1 MPPVAERGRSQTDVQ
16 RIVERSVCPFTIVSF
31 LNLSNSLKSQSSV
44 IIEDCGD
51 VSWHLIIVRFSL
63 IAYNHP
69 KYLQP
74 SVILNITRE
83 TKSLQTKI
91 TELEG
96 LAERLRKST
105 KAARDAEKNALA
117 EASRFREDLEKK
129 SAILMRVREERAGSR
144 ASRGRRELGEEEREE
159 LRSQV
164 AVLQEKLRVM
174 NTAEKPYEDEKESK
188 IVKNAEEVA
197 RWDERK
203 KWQKKMEEAKQ
214 RLKEA
219 DLEVSKL
226 SKQNTSLRETVQ
238 RQEREKML
246 QEAKWKGHLKVG
258 GLKTKVEDGKQELL
272 QMENNQL
279 REEVRLLQEEANK
292 VEKREEPGNETLKL
306 RVKFLQGRVEQQ
318 EKKISMLELGKKAGT
333 TGLYKEIENLRKKEA
348 GQEKERAKVDEQLV
362 ELKVKTANMDHN
374 MAVLAEVLERLDGL
388 AEMMVNKCGDLT
400 LVENLQKAVGEVKEV
415 VASTGGGEVRKVAGG
430 MLTENW

>member
-1 MPPVAERGRSQTDVQ
+1 MVTEPIP
-16 RIVERSVCPFTIVSF
+16 
-31 LNLSNSLKSQSSV
+31 N
-44 IIEDCGD
+44 
-51 VSWHLIIVRFSL
+51 
-63 IAYNHP
+63 
-69 KYLQP
+69 
-74 SVILNITRE
+74 RE

-91 TELEG
+91 SELES
-96 LAERLRKST
+96 LVERLRKGT
-105 KAARDAEKNALA
+105 KAAREAEKNAAA
-117 EASRFREDLEKK
+117 EASRAREEVEKK
-129 SAILMRVREERAGSR
+129 SALVLRLREERSGGSR
-144 ASRGRRELGEEEREE
+144 ASRGRREGEEERED

-164 AVLQEKLRVM
+164 QALEEKLKVM

-188 IVKNAEEVA
+188 IIKNAEEVA

-226 SKQNTSLRETVQ
+226 SKQNTGLRETVQ

-279 REEVRLLQEEANK
+279 RDEVKVLQEELNK
-292 VEKREEPGNETLKL
+292 VDKSQEPGNETLKL

-348 GQEKERAKVDEQLV
+348 SQEKERSKVDEESV
-362 ELKVKTANMDHN
+362 ELKVKVASMEHN
-374 MAVLAEVLERLDGL
+374 MAVLAEVVVRLDGL
-388 AEMMVNKCGDLT
+388 AEMLVSKCGDLT
-400 LVENLQKAVGEVKEV
+400 LVENLQKAVGVVREV
-415 VASTGGGEVRKVAGG
+415 VTSTGGGNVRKMAG
-430 MLTENW
+430 MILASNIFCLAPNIVKQNL

>member
-1 MPPVAERGRSQTDVQ
+1 MMMTILMTMMIAMIMKFLFL
-16 RIVERSVCPFTIVSF
+16 IVPFP
-31 LNLSNSLKSQSSV
+31 N
-44 IIEDCGD
+44 
-51 VSWHLIIVRFSL
+51 
-63 IAYNHP
+63 
-69 KYLQP
+69 
-74 SVILNITRE
+74 RE

-91 TELEG
+91 SELES

-105 KAARDAEKNALA
+105 KAAREAEKNANA
-117 EASRFREDLEKK
+117 EASRAREEVEKK
-129 SAILMRVREERAGSR
+129 SALVLRLREERAGGSR
-144 ASRGRRELGEEEREE
+144 ASRGRREGEEEKEE

-164 AVLQEKLRVM
+164 QALEEKLRVM

-188 IVKNAEEVA
+188 IIKNAEEVA

-226 SKQNTSLRETVQ
+226 SKQNTGLRETVQ

-279 REEVRLLQEEANK
+279 REEMKVLQEELNK
-292 VEKREEPGNETLKL
+292 VDKSQEPGNETLKL

-348 GQEKERAKVDEQLV
+348 SQEKERSKVEEETV
-362 ELKVKTANMDHN
+362 ELKVKVASMEHN
-374 MAVLAEVLERLDGL
+374 MAVLAEVVERLDGL
-388 AEMMVNKCGDLT
+388 AEMLVSKCGDLT
-400 LVENLQKAVGEVKEV
+400 LVENMQKAVGEVREV
-415 VASTGGGEVRKVAGG
+415 VSSTGGGTAVRKMAGIKS
-430 MLTENW
+430 

>member
-1 MPPVAERGRSQTDVQ
+1 MTEPIP
-16 RIVERSVCPFTIVSF
+16 
-31 LNLSNSLKSQSSV
+31 N
-44 IIEDCGD
+44 
-51 VSWHLIIVRFSL
+51 
-63 IAYNHP
+63 
-69 KYLQP
+69 
-74 SVILNITRE
+74 RE

-91 TELEG
+91 SELES
-96 LAERLRKST
+96 LVERLRKGT
-105 KAARDAEKNALA
+105 KAAREAEKNAAA
-117 EASRFREDLEKK
+117 EASRAREEVEKK
-129 SAILMRVREERAGSR
+129 SALVLRLREERSGGSR
-144 ASRGRRELGEEEREE
+144 ASRGRREGEEERED

-164 AVLQEKLRVM
+164 QALEEKLKVM

-188 IVKNAEEVA
+188 IIKNAEEVA

-226 SKQNTSLRETVQ
+226 SKQNTGLRETVQ

-279 REEVRLLQEEANK
+279 RDEVKVLQEELNK
-292 VEKREEPGNETLKL
+292 VDKSQEPGNETLKL

-348 GQEKERAKVDEQLV
+348 SQEKERSKVDEESV
-362 ELKVKTANMDHN
+362 ELKVKVASMEHN
-374 MAVLAEVLERLDGL
+374 MAVLAEVVVRLDGL
-388 AEMMVNKCGDLT
+388 AEMLVSKCGDLT
-400 LVENLQKAVGEVKEV
+400 LVENLQKAVGVVREV
-415 VASTGGGEVRKVAGG
+415 VSSTGGGNVRKMAGMILASPYFFG
-430 MLTENW
+430 LAPNIVKQNL

>member
-1 MPPVAERGRSQTDVQ
+1 MITMTLTIDDDYADDNDDENAFCD
-16 RIVERSVCPFTIVSF
+16 CPHIP
-31 LNLSNSLKSQSSV
+31 N
-44 IIEDCGD
+44 
-51 VSWHLIIVRFSL
+51 
-63 IAYNHP
+63 
-69 KYLQP
+69 
-74 SVILNITRE
+74 RE

-91 TELEG
+91 SELES

-105 KAARDAEKNALA
+105 KAAREAEKNANA
-117 EASRFREDLEKK
+117 EASRAREEVEKK
-129 SAILMRVREERAGSR
+129 SALVLRLREERAGGSR
-144 ASRGRRELGEEEREE
+144 ASRGRREGEEEREE

-164 AVLQEKLRVM
+164 QALEEKLRVM

-188 IVKNAEEVA
+188 IIKNAEEVA

-226 SKQNTSLRETVQ
+226 SKQNTGLRETVQ

-279 REEVRLLQEEANK
+279 REEMKVLQEELNK
-292 VEKREEPGNETLKL
+292 VDKSQEPGNETLKL

-348 GQEKERAKVDEQLV
+348 SQEKERSKVEEETV
-362 ELKVKTANMDHN
+362 ELKVKVASMEHN
-374 MAVLAEVLERLDGL
+374 MAVLAEVVERLDGL
-388 AEMMVNKCGDLT
+388 AEMLVSKCGDLT
-400 LVENLQKAVGEVKEV
+400 LVENLQKAVGEVREV
-415 VASTGGGEVRKVAGG
+415 VSSTGGGKAVRKMAGIKS
-430 MLTENW
+430 

>member
-1 MPPVAERGRSQTDVQ
+1 MT
-16 RIVERSVCPFTIVSF
+16 
-31 LNLSNSLKSQSSV
+31 
-44 IIEDCGD
+44 
-51 VSWHLIIVRFSL
+51 IVRFSL

-74 SVILNITRE
+74 SVILNIIRE

-117 EASRFREDLEKK
+117 EASRLREELEKK

-159 LRSQV
+159 LKSQV

-348 GQEKERAKVDEQLV
+348 GQEKERAKVDEELV
-362 ELKVKTANMDHN
+362 ELKVKAANMDHN

-430 MLTENW
+430 MLTKKW

>member
-1 MPPVAERGRSQTDVQ
+1 MT
-16 RIVERSVCPFTIVSF
+16 
-31 LNLSNSLKSQSSV
+31 
-44 IIEDCGD
+44 
-51 VSWHLIIVRFSL
+51 IVRFSL
-63 IAYNHP
+63 TAYNHP

-74 SVILNITRE
+74 SVILNIIRE

-117 EASRFREDLEKK
+117 EASRLREELEKK

-279 REEVRLLQEEANK
+279 REEVRLMQEEANK

-348 GQEKERAKVDEQLV
+348 GQEKERAKVDEELV

-415 VASTGGGEVRKVAGG
+415 VASTGAGEVRKVAGG

>member
-1 MPPVAERGRSQTDVQ
+1 MT
-16 RIVERSVCPFTIVSF
+16 
-31 LNLSNSLKSQSSV
+31 
-44 IIEDCGD
+44 
-51 VSWHLIIVRFSL
+51 IVRFSL

-69 KYLQP
+69 KYLQS
-74 SVILNITRE
+74 SVIIDIIRE

-117 EASRFREDLEKK
+117 EASRLREELDKK
-129 SAILMRVREERAGSR
+129 SAILMKVREERAGSR

-279 REEVRLLQEEANK
+279 REEMRLLQEEANK

-348 GQEKERAKVDEQLV
+348 GQEKERAKVDEELV
-362 ELKVKTANMDHN
+362 ELKVKAANMDHN

>member
-1 MPPVAERGRSQTDVQ
+1 MVTEPIP
-16 RIVERSVCPFTIVSF
+16 
-31 LNLSNSLKSQSSV
+31 N
-44 IIEDCGD
+44 
-51 VSWHLIIVRFSL
+51 
-63 IAYNHP
+63 
-69 KYLQP
+69 
-74 SVILNITRE
+74 RE

-91 TELEG
+91 SELES
-96 LAERLRKST
+96 LVERLRKGT
-105 KAARDAEKNALA
+105 KAAREAEKNATA
-117 EASRFREDLEKK
+117 EASRAREEVEKK
-129 SAILMRVREERAGSR
+129 SALVLRLREERSGGSR
-144 ASRGRRELGEEEREE
+144 ASRGRREGEEEREE

-164 AVLQEKLRVM
+164 QALEEKLKVM

-188 IVKNAEEVA
+188 IIKNAEEVA

-226 SKQNTSLRETVQ
+226 SKQNTGLRETVQ

-279 REEVRLLQEEANK
+279 RDEVKVLQEELNK
-292 VEKREEPGNETLKL
+292 VDKSQEPGNETLKL

-348 GQEKERAKVDEQLV
+348 SQEKERSKVDEESV
-362 ELKVKTANMDHN
+362 ELKVKVASMEHN
-374 MAVLAEVLERLDGL
+374 MAVLAEVVVRLDGL
-388 AEMMVNKCGDLT
+388 AEMLVSKCGDLT
-400 LVENLQKAVGEVKEV
+400 LVENLQKAVGVVREV
-415 VASTGGGEVRKVAGG
+415 VTSTGGGNVRKMAG
-430 MLTENW
+430 MILASHIFCLAPNIVKQSL

>member
-1 MPPVAERGRSQTDVQ
+1 M
-16 RIVERSVCPFTIVSF
+16 
-31 LNLSNSLKSQSSV
+31 
-44 IIEDCGD
+44 
-51 VSWHLIIVRFSL
+51 IIVRFSL
-63 IAYNHP
+63 TAYNHP

-74 SVILNITRE
+74 SVILNIIRE

-117 EASRFREDLEKK
+117 EASRLREELEKK

-348 GQEKERAKVDEQLV
+348 GQEKERAKVDEELV
-362 ELKVKTANMDHN
+362 ELKVKAANMDHN
-374 MAVLAEVLERLDGL
+374 MAVLAEVLERLNGL

-430 MLTENW
+430 MLTKNW

>member
-1 MPPVAERGRSQTDVQ
+1 M
-16 RIVERSVCPFTIVSF
+16 
-31 LNLSNSLKSQSSV
+31 
-44 IIEDCGD
+44 
-51 VSWHLIIVRFSL
+51 IIVRFSL

-74 SVILNITRE
+74 SVIIDVIRE

-117 EASRFREDLEKK
+117 EASRLREELEKK

-348 GQEKERAKVDEQLV
+348 GQEKERAKVDEELV
-362 ELKVKTANMDHN
+362 ELKVKAANMDHN

-430 MLTENW
+430 MLTKNW

>member
-1 MPPVAERGRSQTDVQ
+1 MT
-16 RIVERSVCPFTIVSF
+16 
-31 LNLSNSLKSQSSV
+31 
-44 IIEDCGD
+44 
-51 VSWHLIIVRFSL
+51 IVRFSL
-63 IAYNHP
+63 IAYNRP
-69 KYLQP
+69 NYPQP
-74 SVILNITRE
+74 SVILNIIRE

-117 EASRFREDLEKK
+117 EASRLREELEKK

-362 ELKVKTANMDHN
+362 ELKVKAANMDHN

>member
-1 MPPVAERGRSQTDVQ
+1 MT
-16 RIVERSVCPFTIVSF
+16 
-31 LNLSNSLKSQSSV
+31 
-44 IIEDCGD
+44 
-51 VSWHLIIVRFSL
+51 IVRFSL

-74 SVILNITRE
+74 SVTIDIIRE

-117 EASRFREDLEKK
+117 EASRLREDLEKK

-348 GQEKERAKVDEQLV
+348 GQEKGRGKLDEELV
-362 ELKVKTANMDHN
+362 ELKVKAANMDHN
-374 MAVLAEVLERLDGL
+374 MAVLAEVLERLNGL

-415 VASTGGGEVRKVAGG
+415 VASTGAGEVRKVAGG

>member
-1 MPPVAERGRSQTDVQ
+1 MVTEPIP
-16 RIVERSVCPFTIVSF
+16 
-31 LNLSNSLKSQSSV
+31 N
-44 IIEDCGD
+44 
-51 VSWHLIIVRFSL
+51 
-63 IAYNHP
+63 
-69 KYLQP
+69 
-74 SVILNITRE
+74 RE

-91 TELEG
+91 SELES
-96 LAERLRKST
+96 LVERLRKGI
-105 KAARDAEKNALA
+105 KAAKEAEKNAAA
-117 EASRFREDLEKK
+117 EASRAREEVEKK
-129 SAILMRVREERAGSR
+129 SALVLRLREERSGGSR
-144 ASRGRRELGEEEREE
+144 ASRGRREGEEEREE

-164 AVLQEKLRVM
+164 QALEEKLKVM

-188 IVKNAEEVA
+188 IIKNAEEVA

-226 SKQNTSLRETVQ
+226 SKQNTGLRETVQ

-279 REEVRLLQEEANK
+279 RDEVKVLQEELNK
-292 VEKREEPGNETLKL
+292 VDKSQEPGNETLKL

-348 GQEKERAKVDEQLV
+348 SQEKERSKVDEESV
-362 ELKVKTANMDHN
+362 ELKVKVASMEHN
-374 MAVLAEVLERLDGL
+374 MAVLAEVVVRLDGL
-388 AEMMVNKCGDLT
+388 AEMLVSKCGDLT
-400 LVENLQKAVGEVKEV
+400 LVENLQKAVGVVREV
-415 VASTGGGEVRKVAGG
+415 VSSTGGGNVRKMAG
-430 MLTENW
+430 MILASNIFCLAPNIVKQNL

>member
-1 MPPVAERGRSQTDVQ
+1 M
-16 RIVERSVCPFTIVSF
+16 TIA
-31 LNLSNSLKSQSSV
+31 
-44 IIEDCGD
+44 
-51 VSWHLIIVRFSL
+51 RFSL
-63 IAYNHP
+63 LAYNHP
-69 KYLQP
+69 YLQP

-117 EASRFREDLEKK
+117 EASRLREELEKK

-159 LRSQV
+159 LKSQV

-279 REEVRLLQEEANK
+279 REEVRLLKEEANK

-348 GQEKERAKVDEQLV
+348 GQEKERAKVDEELV
-362 ELKVKTANMDHN
+362 ELKVKAANMDHN

-430 MLTENW
+430 MLTKK

>member
-1 MPPVAERGRSQTDVQ
+1 MT
-16 RIVERSVCPFTIVSF
+16 
-31 LNLSNSLKSQSSV
+31 
-44 IIEDCGD
+44 
-51 VSWHLIIVRFSL
+51 IVRFSL

-69 KYLQP
+69 KYLQS
-74 SVILNITRE
+74 SVIIDIIRE

-117 EASRFREDLEKK
+117 EASRLREELEKK

-214 RLKEA
+214 RF
-219 DLEVSKL
+219 
-226 SKQNTSLRETVQ
+226 
-238 RQEREKML
+238 
-246 QEAKWKGHLKVG
+246 WG
-258 GLKTKVEDGKQELL
+258 GLG
-272 QMENNQL
+272 
-279 REEVRLLQEEANK
+279 
-292 VEKREEPGNETLKL
+292 
-306 RVKFLQGRVEQQ
+306 
-318 EKKISMLELGKKAGT
+318 
-333 TGLYKEIENLRKKEA
+333 
-348 GQEKERAKVDEQLV
+348 
-362 ELKVKTANMDHN
+362 
-374 MAVLAEVLERLDGL
+374 EVLE
-388 AEMMVNKCGDLT
+388 MVWGG
-400 LVENLQKAVGEVKEV
+400 AWGGFGEVSRRCLE
-415 VASTGGGEVRKVAGG
+415 GC
-430 MLTENW
+430 

>member
-1 MPPVAERGRSQTDVQ
+1 M
-16 RIVERSVCPFTIVSF
+16 TIA
-31 LNLSNSLKSQSSV
+31 
-44 IIEDCGD
+44 
-51 VSWHLIIVRFSL
+51 RFSL
-63 IAYNHP
+63 LAYNHP
-69 KYLQP
+69 YLQP

-117 EASRFREDLEKK
+117 EASRLREELEKK

-348 GQEKERAKVDEQLV
+348 GQEKERAKVDEELV
-362 ELKVKTANMDHN
+362 ELKVKAANMDHN

-430 MLTENW
+430 MLTKK